1 MSDPN
6 FIEISKTL
14 ASASSLAS
22 IECKAFMKTEIVYGQ
37 TNIALMTLD
46 GEGKITSDIYLE
58 LMDGK
63 LTLFVWD
70 EAHIDGKTPIFKQ
83 ILTEAKCD

>member
-14 ASASSLAS
+14 ASASSTPS
-22 IECKAFMKTEIVYGQ
+22 IECKALLKTEIVYGQ
-37 TNIALMTLD
+37 TNIAIMTLD
-46 GEGKITSDIYLE
+46 DDGRITSDIYLE

-63 LTLFVWD
+63 LTLYVWD
-70 EAHIDGKTPIFKQ
+70 EDHIDGKSPVIKQ
-83 ILTEAKCD
+83 VITVAKCE

>member
-1 MSDPN
+1 MNDQN

-14 ASASSLAS
+14 SSASSLPS
-22 IECKAFMKTEIVYGQ
+22 IECKAYLKTEIVYGQ
-37 TNIALMTLD
+37 TNIAFMTLD
-46 GEGKITSDIYLE
+46 VNGRITSDVYLE

-70 EAHIDGKTPIFKQ
+70 EAHIDGKSPIIKQ
-83 ILTEAKCD
+83 VLTEAKCE